1 MRKSKLHE
9 RLILDPKKVK
19 EEFDRSPGLEKH
31 VDFGLQIDT
40 DHRNGRSQAILYDCL
55 LMFITH
61 LFLNYVPLDQSKEE
75 LKDKFVFLLPKKAF
89 REYVNHTLK
98 SYRYSDIEKGLLA
111 LSQNKVVSE
120 PGTIVSLFTLVIFKG
135 FEDFWGIMIHQTT
148 APYICGPV
156 MMVILNMQR
165 IIPYIP
171 TNTLSLEQMI
181 EEREKADLNV
191 PMMMNI
197 INQSTFVIE

>member
-9 RLILDPKKVK
+9 RLVLDPKKVK
-19 EEFDRSPGLEKH
+19 EEFERSPGLEKH

-89 REYVNHTLK
+89 REYVNQILK
-98 SYRYSDIEKGLLA
+98 SYRYSDVEKGLLA
-111 LSQNKVVSE
+111 LSQNKVVTE
-120 PGTIVSLFTLVIFKG
+120 PGTIVPLFTLAIFKG

-156 MMVILNMQR
+156 MMVMLNMQR
-165 IIPYIP
+165 IIPFIP
-171 TNTLSLEQMI
+171 SDTLSLEQMI
-181 EEREKADLNV
+181 KERKKAGLGI
-191 PMMMNI
+191 PIMMDFI
-197 INQSTFVIE
+197 SRSSFVVE

>member
-98 SYRYSDIEKGLLA
+98 SYRYSDIEKGLLS
-111 LSQNKVVSE
+111 LSQNKVVTE
-120 PGTIVSLFTLVIFKG
+120 PGTIVPLFTLAIFKG

-156 MMVILNMQR
+156 MMVMLNMQR
-165 IIPYIP
+165 IIPFIP
-171 TNTLSLEQMI
+171 SDTLSLEQMI
-181 EEREKADLNV
+181 KERKKAGLDI
-191 PMMMNI
+191 PIMMD
-197 INQSTFVIE
+197 FVSRSSFVVE

>member
-1 MRKSKLHE
+1 MRKNKLHE
-9 RLILDPKKVK
+9 RLVLDPKKVK

-98 SYRYSDIEKGLLA
+98 SYRYSDVEKGLLA
-111 LSQNKVVSE
+111 LSQNKVVTE
-120 PGTIVSLFTLVIFKG
+120 PGTIVPLFTLAIFKG

-156 MMVILNMQR
+156 MMVMLNMQR
-165 IIPYIP
+165 IIPFIP
-171 TNTLSLEQMI
+171 SDTLSLEQMI
-181 EEREKADLNV
+181 KERKKAGLGI
-191 PMMMNI
+191 PIMMDFI
-197 INQSTFVIE
+197 SRSSFVVE

>member
-111 LSQNKVVSE
+111 LSQNKVVTE
-120 PGTIVSLFTLVIFKG
+120 PGTIVPLFTLAIFKG

-156 MMVILNMQR
+156 MMVMLNMQR
-165 IIPYIP
+165 IIPFIP
-171 TNTLSLEQMI
+171 SDTLSLEQMI
-181 EEREKADLNV
+181 KERKKAGLGI
-191 PMMMNI
+191 PIMMDFI
-197 INQSTFVIE
+197 SRSSFVVE

>member
-9 RLILDPKKVK
+9 RLVLDPKKVK

-75 LKDKFVFLLPKKAF
+75 LKDKFVFLLPQKAF

-98 SYRYSDIEKGLLA
+98 SYRYSDVEKGLLA
-111 LSQNKVVSE
+111 LSQNKVVTE
-120 PGTIVSLFTLVIFKG
+120 PGTIVPLFTLAIFKG

-156 MMVILNMQR
+156 MMVMLNMQR
-165 IIPYIP
+165 IIPFIP
-171 TNTLSLEQMI
+171 SDTLSLEQMI
-181 EEREKADLNV
+181 KERKKAGLGI
-191 PMMMNI
+191 PIMMDFI
-197 INQSTFVIE
+197 SRSSFVVE

>member
-9 RLILDPKKVK
+9 RLVLDPKKVK

-75 LKDKFVFLLPKKAF
+75 LKDIFVFLLPKKAF

-98 SYRYSDIEKGLLA
+98 SYRYSDVEKGLLA
-111 LSQNKVVSE
+111 LSQNKVVTE
-120 PGTIVSLFTLVIFKG
+120 PGTIVPLFTLAIFKG

-156 MMVILNMQR
+156 MMVMLNMQR
-165 IIPYIP
+165 IIPFIP
-171 TNTLSLEQMI
+171 SDTLSLEQMI
-181 EEREKADLNV
+181 KERKKAGLGI
-191 PMMMNI
+191 PIMMDFI
-197 INQSTFVIE
+197 SRSSFVVE

>member
-75 LKDKFVFLLPKKAF
+75 LKDKFVFLLPQKAF

-111 LSQNKVVSE
+111 LNQNKVVTE
-120 PGTIVSLFTLVIFKG
+120 PGTIVPLFTLAIFKG

-156 MMVILNMQR
+156 MMVMLNMQR
-165 IIPYIP
+165 IIPFIP
-171 TNTLSLEQMI
+171 SDTLSLEQMI
-181 EEREKADLNV
+181 KERKKAGLGI
-191 PMMMNI
+191 PIMMDFI
-197 INQSTFVIE
+197 SRSSFVVE

>member
-9 RLILDPKKVK
+9 RLVLDPKKVK
-19 EEFDRSPGLEKH
+19 EEFERSPGLEKH

-98 SYRYSDIEKGLLA
+98 SYRYSDVEKGLLA
-111 LSQNKVVSE
+111 LSQNKVVTE
-120 PGTIVSLFTLVIFKG
+120 PGTIVPLFTLAIFKG

-156 MMVILNMQR
+156 MMIMLNMQR
-165 IIPYIP
+165 IIPFIP
-171 TNTLSLEQMI
+171 SDTLSLKQMVR
-181 EEREKADLNV
+181 EREKAGLDI
-191 PMMMNI
+191 PIMMDFI
-197 INQSTFVIE
+197 SRSSFVVE

>member
-9 RLILDPKKVK
+9 RLVLDPKKVK

-61 LFLNYVPLDQSKEE
+61 LFLNYIPLDQSKEE

-98 SYRYSDIEKGLLA
+98 SYRYSDVEKGLLA
-111 LSQNKVVSE
+111 LSQNKVVTE
-120 PGTIVSLFTLVIFKG
+120 PGTIVPLFTLAIFKG

-156 MMVILNMQR
+156 MMVMLNMQR
-165 IIPYIP
+165 IIPFIP
-171 TNTLSLEQMI
+171 SDTLSLEQMI
-181 EEREKADLNV
+181 KERKKAGLGI
-191 PMMMNI
+191 PIMMDFI
-197 INQSTFVIE
+197 CRSSFVVE

>member
-111 LSQNKVVSE
+111 LSQNKVVTE
-120 PGTIVSLFTLVIFKG
+120 PGTIVPLFTLAIFKG

-156 MMVILNMQR
+156 MMVMLNMQR
-165 IIPYIP
+165 IIPFIP
-171 TNTLSLEQMI
+171 SDTLSLEQMI
-181 EEREKADLNV
+181 KERKKAGLDI
-191 PMMMNI
+191 PIMMD
-197 INQSTFVIE
+197 FVSRSSFVVE

>member
-9 RLILDPKKVK
+9 RLVLDPKKVK

-31 VDFGLQIDT
+31 VDFGLQIDI
-40 DHRNGRSQAILYDCL
+40 DHRNGRSQAILYDFL
-55 LMFITH
+55 LMFLSH
-61 LFLNYVPLDQSKEE
+61 LYFNYVPLNQSKEE

-89 REYVNHTLK
+89 REYVNQTLK

-111 LSQNKVVSE
+111 LGRNMVVTE
-120 PGTIVSLFTLVIFKG
+120 PGTIVPLFTPTIFKG
-135 FEDFWGIMIHQTT
+135 FEDFWGIIIHQTT

-156 MMVILNMQR
+156 MMVMLNMQR

-171 TNTLSLEQMI
+171 TNTLSLEQMV
-181 EEREKADLNV
+181 EEREKAGLNV

-197 INQSTFVIE
+197 INHSTFVME

>member
-9 RLILDPKKVK
+9 RLVLDPKKVK

-31 VDFGLQIDT
+31 VDFGLQIDI

-55 LMFITH
+55 LMFLTH

-75 LKDKFVFLLPKKAF
+75 VKDKFVFLLPKKAF
-89 REYVNHTLK
+89 REYVNQILK
-98 SYRYSDIEKGLLA
+98 SYRYSDVEKGLLA
-111 LSQNKVVSE
+111 LSQNKVVTE
-120 PGTIVSLFTLVIFKG
+120 PGTIVPLFTLAIFKG

-156 MMVILNMQR
+156 MMVMLNMQR
-165 IIPYIP
+165 IIPFIP
-171 TNTLSLEQMI
+171 SGTLSLDQMV
-181 EEREKADLNV
+181 EEREKAGLNV

-197 INQSTFVIE
+197 INHSTFVME

>member
-9 RLILDPKKVK
+9 RLVLDPKKVK

-31 VDFGLQIDT
+31 VDFGLQIDI
-40 DHRNGRSQAILYDCL
+40 DHRNGRSQAILYDFL
-55 LMFITH
+55 LMFLSH
-61 LFLNYVPLDQSKEE
+61 LYFNYVPLNQSKEE

-89 REYVNHTLK
+89 REYVNQTLK

-111 LSQNKVVSE
+111 LGRNMVVTE
-120 PGTIVSLFTLVIFKG
+120 PGTIVPLFTPTIFKD
-135 FEDFWGIMIHQTT
+135 FEDFWGIIIHQTT

-156 MMVILNMQR
+156 MMVMLNMQR

-171 TNTLSLEQMI
+171 TNTLSLEQMV
-181 EEREKADLNV
+181 EEREKAGLNV

-197 INQSTFVIE
+197 INHSTFVME